1 MRIFCVEHPAQSG
14 STARLLTRVQ
24 RQVPGEGLLSAEH
37 LAADGTGEELLV
49 QPPLG
54 DPVSRLPVI
63 FLSVCRAE
71 TDDAMFSSLPLTQT
85 AAEPLQ
91 VRWRLTAINKSGV
104 IQVYYLLIRKW
115 RHFVKWL
122 CLFFLM
128 FFFTVY
134 LGQPCTSEKTQKNT
148 VFFLQLDSCIEN
160 KDKHIC

>member
-1 MRIFCVEHPAQSG
+1 MGLNKRTPTRANIASSVFLRSSQSS

-24 RQVPGEGLLSAEH
+24 RQVPGESLLSAEH

-54 DPVSRLPVI
+54 DPVSWLPLV
-63 FLSVCRAE
+63 FLSVCKAE

-85 AAEPLQ
+85 AAELLQ
-91 VRWRLTAINKSGV
+91 VRWRLAAINKSGV

-122 CLFFLM
+122 CFFLLL
-128 FFFTVY
+128 FFFTVD
-134 LGQPCTSEKTQKNT
+134 LGQPCTSEKTKI
-148 VFFLQLDSCIEN
+148 FCS
-160 KDKHIC
+160 